1 LRIRKLRDKVCV
13 NAREGG
19 DIRLCDPD
27 AEVVIVSLPTKQ
39 RNLESKPKNPT
50 RVRNE
55 IRRSKQKV
63 PPRATINASTSRS
76 PSRRSRLS
84 LLMVIHIERLVG
96 LWEGTDQSDGFVVTE
111 FQRALPNPSRSGREN
126 ARLRLK
132 RGLRRRQAL
141 RRRRKLDRLVRTK
154 LPRMA

>member
-1 LRIRKLRDKVCV
+1 MRIRKLRDKVCV

-27 AEVVIVSLPTKQ
+27 TEVVIVFFTPQAK
-39 RNLESKPKNPT
+39 K
-50 RVRNE
+50 
-55 IRRSKQKV
+55 